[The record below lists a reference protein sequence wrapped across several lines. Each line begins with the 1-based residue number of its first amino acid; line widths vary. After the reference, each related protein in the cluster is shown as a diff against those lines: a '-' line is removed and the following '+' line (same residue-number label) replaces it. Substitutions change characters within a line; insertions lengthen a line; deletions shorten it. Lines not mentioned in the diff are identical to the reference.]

1 MPAQITMPELIEK
14 EARDLAR
21 QFLEKKLLEQDLPLP
36 RDSALEIHIGQIL
49 EADPTIRARAK
60 ARVEAKQDAFS
71 MSLAALGIERE
82 IVDTT
87 DFQF

>member
-1 MPAQITMPELIEK
+1 MPELMTMPELIEK
-14 EARDLAR
+14 EARELAR
-21 QFLEKKLLEQDLPLP
+21 ALLERKLAENDLPLP
-36 RDSALEIHIGQIL
+36 KDAALEIHISQIV
-49 EADPTIRARAK
+49 EAVPEIRARAK

-82 IVDTT
+82 IVDTS